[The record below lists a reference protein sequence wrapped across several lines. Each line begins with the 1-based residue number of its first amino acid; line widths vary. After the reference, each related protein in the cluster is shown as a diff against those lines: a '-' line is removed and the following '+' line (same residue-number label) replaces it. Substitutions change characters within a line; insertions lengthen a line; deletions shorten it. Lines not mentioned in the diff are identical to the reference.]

1 MTLIIGTITGIKLD
15 ITLVLLS
22 CAFGWDPQIEN
33 KKLYLSDIDNFF
45 WHVLYTGIVTF
56 YKDFK
61 IFSRILHIYIYA
73 LARVYYA

>member
-45 WHVLYTGIVTF
+45 GMY
-56 YKDFK
+56 
-61 IFSRILHIYIYA
+61 YIQE
-73 LARVYYA
+73 

>member
-1 MTLIIGTITGIKLD
+1 MTLIIGTITAIKLD

-61 IFSRILHIYIYA
+61 IFGRIDFQELICLTVISTW
-73 LARVYYA
+73 